1 MARYLHDP
9 QKAAA
14 ILRFGGILAYP
25 TEAVYGLG
33 CDPMDGQAV
42 QRLLQIKGR
51 APEQGLIVIAA
62 TLSQLSQWLKP
73 LPAQRETE
81 VLQSWPGPITW
92 LWPVHPHTPRWLTG
106 KHDTL
111 AVRITDHPTARAL
124 CTHFNGALVSTSA
137 NRHGQPPARSAKEVE
152 QLFGKALDAI
162 VDAPL
167 GTRPNPSEIRDAL
180 TGAILRPG

>member
-1 MARYLHDP
+1 MARYLRDP

-33 CDPMDGQAV
+33 CDPINAQAV

-51 APEQGLIVIAA
+51 EVEQGLILIAA
-62 TLSQLSQWLKP
+62 ELSQLSQWLNP
-73 LPAQRETE
+73 LPAQREAE
-81 VLQSWPGPITW
+81 VLQSWPGHVTW
-92 LWPVHPHTPRWLTG
+92 LWPAKPQTPHWLTG
-106 KHDTL
+106 KHSAL

-124 CTHFNGALVSTSA
+124 CSHFNGALISTSA
-137 NRHGQPPARSAKEVE
+137 NRHGQPPARSAEEVE
-152 QLFGKALDAI
+152 RVLGKSLDAI

-167 GTRPNPSEIRDAL
+167 GTRSKPSEIRDAL